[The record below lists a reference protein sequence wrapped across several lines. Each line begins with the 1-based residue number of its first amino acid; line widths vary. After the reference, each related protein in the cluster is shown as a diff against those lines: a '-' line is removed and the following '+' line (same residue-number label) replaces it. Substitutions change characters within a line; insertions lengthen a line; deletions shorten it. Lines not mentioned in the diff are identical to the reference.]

1 MLMGK
6 TNPNSEYVV
15 ERKLRQFLR
24 KCSCAVQSD
33 VSIQPLEIPTKP
45 PAIASSLPGSFR
57 AGPE

>member
-1 MLMGK
+1 M
-6 TNPNSEYVV
+6 

-57 AGPE
+57 TGPE